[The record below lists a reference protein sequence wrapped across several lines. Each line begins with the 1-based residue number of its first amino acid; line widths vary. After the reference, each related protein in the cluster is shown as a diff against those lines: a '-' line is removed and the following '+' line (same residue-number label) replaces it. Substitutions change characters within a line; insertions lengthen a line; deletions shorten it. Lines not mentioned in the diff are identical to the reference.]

1 MSSIP
6 LIMTETR
13 KIGTTMDIQG
23 VKKKSTELVTG
34 MERNI
39 PVLGTMSV
47 LVRFS
52 GMMTIESTLGI
63 ILGMVADLSKRSG

>member
-1 MSSIP
+1 MSSNL

-23 VKKKSTELVTG
+23 VKRKSTELVTG

-47 LVRFS
+47 LTRLT
-52 GMMTIESTLGI
+52 GTMTIESTLGI
-63 ILGMVADLSKRSG
+63 ILGTVADSLKRSG